1 MEIEKKQA
9 AYMNDAS
16 SSDQKNC
23 LYKEE
28 INNNKNE
35 IICVYN
41 KNWKDGINI
50 LYDYKNKNLESLYKE
65 SYNEAKY
72 NINEE
77 NIEIYVNDKKLKFN
91 YKYESDEIGPITI
104 KFKFKK

>member
-1 MEIEKKQA
+1 MEIEKKEA
-9 AYMNDAS
+9 ADMNDSS
-16 SSDQKNC
+16 SSDPKNC

-41 KNWKDGINI
+41 KKWKDGINI
-50 LYDYKNKNLESLYKE
+50 LYNYKNYSLEKDYKE
-65 SYNEAKY
+65 SYNETKN

-77 NIEIYVNDKKLKFN
+77 NIEIYVNDKKIKFN

-104 KFKFKK
+104 NLN